1 MRVSAS
7 TTVIFGFFPQPCR
20 GIGCRGVG
28 RINLAS
34 LYVLDAAQDRQRL
47 IEVFVGGP

>member
-1 MRVSAS
+1 MRASAS

-20 GIGCRGVG
+20 GIHCRAVA
-28 RINLAS
+28 RKNLAS

-47 IEVFVGGP
+47 IEDFVGGP

>member
-20 GIGCRGVG
+20 GIHCRAVA
-28 RINLAS
+28 RKNLAS
-34 LYVLDAAQDRQRL
+34 LYVLNAAQDHA
-47 IEVFVGGP
+47 GGV

>member
-7 TTVIFGFFPQPCR
+7 TPVIFGFFPQPCR
-20 GIGCRGVG
+20 GIHCRAVG
-28 RINLAS
+28 RKNLAS

-47 IEVFVGGP
+47 IEVLVAGP